1 MTGEDDDEYIPSWN
15 GRDEAGHKDS
25 VARGCL
31 FVMCLPFAVIIIMNV
46 YIFGMMLMGF
56 KP

>member
-1 MTGEDDDEYIPSWN
+1 MSDPDNEYIPSWN
-15 GRDEAGHKDS
+15 GRDEAGHKER
-25 VARGCL
+25 VAKGCL
-31 FVMCLPFAVIIIMNV
+31 FILCLPFAVIIIMNV